1 MRLLHIAD
9 LHAGKTLGKVSRNPD
24 LVYAL
29 DQVAQFAQE
38 NSPDLLLVAGDV
50 FDKANPDNESKELIF
65 DFFLRLK
72 HLRVGVLVVAGNH
85 DSYDFMRSIRN
96 ISRLANVHIYD
107 RPNRENCT
115 YDMGDL
121 RVACLPYPSERV
133 ITSASE
139 DSKRTY
145 AGLVSEFIR
154 FLARKVENARHRILL
169 THLFVSGAKYT
180 RTEKEATITQHYA
193 VPPASLTDTFDYV
206 ALGHVHRY
214 QRIEDAPTYA
224 YYTGSLYQLD
234 FSEAGDDKF
243 FNWVILGE
251 GPPRIEAIRLDLKNP
266 LKVFDLKQGEVLD
279 KLEDL
284 KSEHG
289 YLKIF
294 IRVEDRTTLPLL
306 VDSLREEL
314 GDRLIKI
321 ELITEQVRHTSD
333 SEIHSKLDPLELYR
347 EYHRTA
353 YGKDLPENLEKKFLE
368 LLRSVEER
376 AVSS

>member
-9 LHAGKTLGKVSRNPD
+9 LHAGKTLGRVNRNPD
-24 LVYAL
+24 LAHAL
-29 DQVAQFAQE
+29 DQVVQFAKE
-38 NSPDLLLVAGDV
+38 NSPDLVLVAGDV

-72 HLRVGVLVVAGNH
+72 DLGLDVVVISGNH
-85 DSYDFMRSIRN
+85 DSYDFMKSIKKL
-96 ISRLANVHIYD
+96 SRLANVHIYD
-107 RPNRENCT
+107 RPSRHDCV
-115 YDMGDL
+115 YQFGDL
-121 RVACLPYPSERV
+121 KVACLPYPSERV

-139 DSKRTY
+139 EAKKNY
-145 AGLVSEFIR
+145 ADLVSQFITY
-154 FLARKVENARHRILL
+154 LANQVRDARYRILL
-169 THLFVSGAKYT
+169 AHLFVAGSRYT

-193 VPPASLTDTFDYV
+193 VQPASLTDTFDYV
-206 ALGHVHRY
+206 ALGHVHRH

-243 FNWVILGE
+243 FNLVVLEE
-251 GPPRIEAIRLDLKNP
+251 GTPMIEEVRLDIKNP
-266 LKVFDLKQGEVLD
+266 LKVFDLKQREALSRLKD
-279 KLEDL
+279 LKLED
-284 KSEHG
+284 G
-289 YLKIF
+289 YLKVF
-294 IRVEDRTTLPLL
+294 VRVEDRTAIPLL

-321 ELITEQVRHTSD
+321 ELITDQVKPVSD
-333 SEIHSKLDPLELYR
+333 PEIHSRLDPLELYR

-353 YGKDLPENLEKKFLE
+353 YGKDLPEDLERKFLE

-376 AVSS
+376 V